1 MGLVR
6 RRYLPWI
13 LAFVTVTPFAA
24 SPARAPVEPSP
35 EPPAVSATAL
45 DPPAIL
51 VSRQLLAARGLAV
64 GEVVQLTAD
73 PAGAGSRP
81 FRIAGIYE
89 PVPDPMRLTSKR
101 LEVRLHL
108 PELLELTARS
118 SDASAKEAV
127 SAINVR
133 LADPTG
139 AHDFAQAL
147 SQRLPGLVAAPT
159 ASNADTFV
167 VLERFHLAIAIVT
180 VLGGSAFLLALMV
193 MRADERRETTGIL
206 RLIGFTRRR
215 ILLEVLVEGLCI
227 AVAGALF
234 GVITARLIEDVF
246 NVFFQWRYDTALV
259 FVRVTAGIAWR
270 AVVLAVPLGVLAG
283 LVASWTILRRDVV
296 ELMRR

>member
-1 MGLVR
+1 M
-6 RRYLPWI
+6 
-13 LAFVTVTPFAA
+13 
-24 SPARAPVEPSP
+24 
-35 EPPAVSATAL
+35 SATAL
-45 DPPAIL
+45 EPPAIL

-101 LEVRLHL
+101 LEARLHL
-108 PELLELTARS
+108 PDLLELTARS
-118 SDASAKEAV
+118 SDMSAREAV
-127 SAINVR
+127 SAINIR
-133 LADPTG
+133 LADPAG
-139 AHDFAQAL
+139 ARDFARAL

-159 ASNADTFV
+159 ASDAETFV

-180 VLGGSAFLLALMV
+180 VLGGTAFLLALMV